1 MNLSGTLARL
11 QAERQESNYRL
22 AKLIGVH
29 QSTIKNWKNGTKPQ
43 PEHMKLLS
51 EHYGVTEEYLM
62 GGVKQYA
69 SSKAG
74 AE

>member
-1 MNLSGTLARL
+1 MDFSEILARL

-43 PEHMKLLS
+43 PKHMELLS
-51 EHYGVTEEYLM
+51 AHYGVSVEELM
-62 GGVKQYA
+62 KGEDMNA
-69 SSKAG
+69 SRENGAG
-74 AE
+74 

>member
-29 QSTIKNWKNGTKPQ
+29 QSTIKNWKNGTKPH
-43 PEHMKLLS
+43 PEHIKLLA
-51 EHYGVTEEYLM
+51 EHYGVPEEKLMKGGEEY
-62 GGVKQYA
+62 A
-69 SSKAG
+69 SGEAG
-74 AE
+74 AR

>member
-1 MNLSGTLARL
+1 LNFSEILARL

-43 PEHMKLLS
+43 PKHMELLS
-51 EHYGVTEEYLM
+51 EHYDVPVEELM
-62 GGVKQYA
+62 KGENTDA
-69 SSKAG
+69 SREDGAG
-74 AE
+74 

>member
-1 MNLSGTLARL
+1 MNFSEILAQL

-43 PEHMKLLS
+43 LKHMELLS
-51 EHYGVTEEYLM
+51 EHYGVSVEELM
-62 GGVKQYA
+62 KGEDTNA
-69 SSKAG
+69 SREDGAG
-74 AE
+74 

>member
-1 MNLSGTLARL
+1 MGFPETLARL
-11 QAERQESNYRL
+11 QTERQESNYRL

-51 EHYGVTEEYLM
+51 EHYGVTKEDLM
-62 GGVKQYA
+62 GGVKQNA

-74 AE
+74 TE